1 MALNTIVK
9 VGNISNLSDARYC
22 AGMGVQYLGF
32 SLDSHKADYVDPL
45 TLKSI
50 KEWVVGPEIV
60 GELSGLDHVS
70 IQRTA
75 ERYDIDCLEVAHPG
89 VLDGLTTF
97 KLPLILK
104 LDISAFQNTGELRE
118 IMTFTADKVIYFIL
132 ERSAGST
139 IQVEE
144 ILGLAVHFKIMTGF
158 SIHKDSL
165 HSWLDGTKI
174 YGVSLKGETE
184 TIPGFKDYDA
194 LAEILEA
201 LDSE

>member
-32 SLDSHKADYVDPL
+32 SLDSHKAEYVDPP

-75 ERYDIDCLEVAHPG
+75 EQYNIDCLEVEHPG
-89 VLDGLTTF
+89 VLDGLATL

-118 IMTFTADKVIYFIL
+118 IMILTADKVVFFIL

-144 ILGLAVHFKIMTGF
+144 ILELATYFKIMTGF

-165 HSWLDGTKI
+165 HSWLDGTEI
-174 YGVSLKGETE
+174 FGISLKGETE

-194 LAEILEA
+194 LAEILEEIEV
-201 LDSE
+201 D